1 MRCSPTAPPS
11 RTTSRTSPPSA
22 ARRHE
27 KAVALA
33 EGHKARGVDS
43 AVEAFVRP
51 TVKEM
56 VNKEDGTR

>member
-1 MRCSPTAPPS
+1 MLADRATIAHNL
-11 RTTSRTSPPSA
+11 A
-22 ARRHE
+22 HLAALARRNE